1 MFYLF
6 NDYNQLG
13 AKYIYIKVAI
23 MNTRGL
29 GKNRAFIHKKL
40 QQMMGKDFNPVIEMV
55 KQAVKL
61 DELAEEEPSIINCE
75 KSIHSWSRVAE
86 YLTPKLRSQ
95 EIKMEDEL
103 VVSINK
109 KSFDGSDNEKDN

>member
-1 MFYLF
+1 M
-6 NDYNQLG
+6 Q
-13 AKYIYIKVAI
+13 
-23 MNTRGL
+23 NTRGL

-40 QQMMGKDFNPVIEMV
+40 EQMMGKDFNPVVEMV

-61 DELAEEEPSIINCE
+61 DELAAEEPTINNCE

-103 VVSINK
+103 VVSINR
-109 KSFDGSDNEKDN
+109 KDFAGTE

>member
-1 MFYLF
+1 
-6 NDYNQLG
+6 
-13 AKYIYIKVAI
+13 

-40 QQMMGKDFNPVIEMV
+40 QEMMGKDFNPVIEMV

-61 DELAEEEPSIINCE
+61 DELVEEEPSIINCE
-75 KSIHSWSRVAE
+75 KSITSWSRVAE

-103 VVSINK
+103 VVSINR
-109 KSFDGSDNEKDN
+109 KDYSGTDTNIDRTDTE

>member
-1 MFYLF
+1 
-6 NDYNQLG
+6 
-13 AKYIYIKVAI
+13 

-61 DELAEEEPSIINCE
+61 DELVEQEPSIINCE

-103 VVSINK
+103 VVSINR
-109 KSFDGSDNEKDN
+109 KDYSGADTNTDSTNTK

>member
-1 MFYLF
+1 M
-6 NDYNQLG
+6 Q
-13 AKYIYIKVAI
+13 
-23 MNTRGL
+23 NTRGL

-40 QQMMGKDFNPVIEMV
+40 EQMMGKDFNPVIEMV

-61 DELAEEEPSIINCE
+61 DELVSEEPSIINCE
-75 KSIHSWSRVAE
+75 KSITSWSRVAE

-103 VVSINK
+103 VVSINRK
-109 KSFDGSDNEKDN
+109 DFAGSE

>member
-1 MFYLF
+1 MITIAYEQNTYF
-6 NDYNQLG
+6 
-13 AKYIYIKVAI
+13 KVAI

-29 GKNRAFIHKKL
+29 GKNRAFIHRKL
-40 QQMMGKDFNPVIEMV
+40 QEMMGKDFNPVIEMV

-61 DELAEEEPSIINCE
+61 DELVEQEPSIINCE

-95 EIKMEDEL
+95 DVSIKDEL
-103 VVSINK
+103 TVSINK
-109 KSFDGSDNEKDN
+109 KRYDGSTENNDIKS

>member
-1 MFYLF
+1 
-6 NDYNQLG
+6 
-13 AKYIYIKVAI
+13 

-86 YLTPKLRSQ
+86 YLIYMYYSLAHSVRS
-95 EIKMEDEL
+95 L
-103 VVSINK
+103 VIRLLY
-109 KSFDGSDNEKDN
+109 NEYTKNQAVKYIFLFLQKILDF

>member
-1 MFYLF
+1 
-6 NDYNQLG
+6 
-13 AKYIYIKVAI
+13 

-40 QQMMGKDFNPVIEMV
+40 QEMMGKDFNPVIEMV

-61 DELAEEEPSIINCE
+61 DELVEEEPSIINSE
-75 KSIHSWSRVAE
+75 KSITSWSRVPQ

-103 VVSINK
+103 VVSINR
-109 KSFDGSDNEKDN
+109 KDYSGTDTNIDSTDTE